1 MDSDKFETI
10 KMCIVCPLLLSALIA
25 VGFCLAFP
33 ERRVT
38 VFPMLKEYQVKID
51 FNELARIREI
61 ATRNWLAQHRQ
72 NNDKIAMASGPADT
86 HPVLET
92 APSDATSSE
101 TIKEPSHLP
110 SSSTPTAS
118 TENEPPAASNVPA
131 AVTPIPD
138 AEPDLTDKSPNS
150 ALLVSA
156 LPPTSPSLTPPVFTP
171 PELPTRKGKPLKFV
185 KATLKGVQFYQ
196 ATVDLKDPEMF
207 LSIELAN
214 NAAEANSATSTH
226 GDESFPSFVKRSR
239 GALVQNGTFFSKDNQ
254 KRVMGNMV
262 ARGRYLKYS
271 PWENYGTT
279 LGLKRNN
286 EPEMVTARTEHRQPD
301 WSQHWFS
308 ITCGPRLLRGG
319 EVEIRATDEGFA
331 DPHVLGVG
339 ARCAIGYP
347 ASKDKIYIVTFLR
360 GLSLEKEA
368 EVMKAMGCSEAM
380 NLDGGASRS
389 IAHNSQV
396 IVPASRPLTNVIVV
410 YDTNYK
416 APKNVIAS
424 WKEFQRRPDPTI
436 AIGYN
441 R

>member
-1 MDSDKFETI
+1 ML
-10 KMCIVCPLLLSALIA
+10 MLALLA

-33 ERRVT
+33 DKRVT
-38 VFPMLKEYQVKID
+38 VFPMLKEHKVKID

-61 ATRNWLAQHRQ
+61 ATRNWLAQHGQ
-72 NNDKIAMASGPADT
+72 TAEKIAMEGGSADT
-86 HPVLET
+86 HPELET
-92 APSDATSSE
+92 ETTEATSSE
-101 TIKEPSHLP
+101 SNTPTNVP
-110 SSSTPTAS
+110 ASSSTS
-118 TENEPPAASNVPA
+118 TSTSIPGTESAPAPPSELTSVAPVPNR
-131 AVTPIPD
+131 
-138 AEPDLTDKSPNS
+138 EPDLTDKSPNS
-150 ALLVSA
+150 ALLISA
-156 LPPTSPSLTPPVFTP
+156 VPPTMPALTPPVFTP
-171 PELPTRKGKPLKFV
+171 PELPPRRGKPLKFV
-185 KATLKGVQFYQ
+185 KATLKGVPFYQ

-207 LSIELAN
+207 LSIEIAN

-279 LGLKRNN
+279 FGLKRNN

-308 ITCGPRLLRGG
+308 ITCGPRLLRNG
-319 EVEIRATDEGFA
+319 EVELRATDEGFA

-339 ARCAIGYP
+339 ARCAMGYP
-347 ASKDKIYIVTFLR
+347 ASKDKVYIVTFLR
-360 GLSLEKEA
+360 GLSLQKEA

-389 IAHNSQV
+389 IAHNNQV

-416 APKNVIAS
+416 APKSVTSS

-436 AIGYN
+436 IGYN